1 MMKLIGMLDS
11 PYVRRV
17 AVSLALYGVEFEHLP
32 LSVFSAVEPF
42 AKFNPV
48 VKAPTLILDNAVR
61 LMDSTLILHYFESQA
76 DLQRKLLPA
85 AGPAL
90 AEDLQ
95 TLGWILAASEKAVQQ
110 VYEHRLRPPEKQ
122 YQPWIERITWQLLSA
137 CREWN
142 AALERRALNTP
153 LDQVSVTSAVVWT
166 FIQAMIPDVV
176 KADDFHSIRAHS
188 EIAEAHPAL
197 KQFPFP

>member
-1 MMKLIGMLDS
+1 MKLIGMLDS

-42 AKFNPV
+42 SKINPV

-76 DLQRKLLPA
+76 DMQRKLLPV

-95 TLGWILAASEKAVQQ
+95 ILGLILAASEKAVQH

-142 AALERRALNTP
+142 AALEHRPLNTR
-153 LDQVSVTSAVVWT
+153 LDQVAVTSAVVWT

-176 KADDFHSIRAHS
+176 KAHDFHPIRAHR
-188 EIAEAHPAL
+188 EITETHPAF
-197 KQFPFP
+197 KQFPLP

>member
-1 MMKLIGMLDS
+1 MKLIGMLDS

-110 VYEHRLRPPEKQ
+110 VYEHRLRP
-122 YQPWIERITWQLLSA
+122 
-137 CREWN
+137 
-142 AALERRALNTP
+142 

-166 FIQAMIPDVV
+166 FIQAMIPEVV

>member
-1 MMKLIGMLDS
+1 MKLIGMLDS

-95 TLGWILAASEKAVQQ
+95 TLDGFWLPAKKPYSRFTNTAYGRQRNSINRGLNASPGSYCLPAGNGTP
-110 VYEHRLRPPEKQ
+110 R
-122 YQPWIERITWQLLSA
+122 
-137 CREWN
+137 WN
-142 AALERRALNTP
+142 AGRSTRR
-153 LDQVSVTSAVVWT
+153 
-166 FIQAMIPDVV
+166 
-176 KADDFHSIRAHS
+176 SIRS
-188 EIAEAHPAL
+188 R
-197 KQFPFP
+197 

>member
-1 MMKLIGMLDS
+1 MKLIGMLDS

-85 AGPAL
+85 VGPAL

-142 AALERRALNTP
+142 AALERRALNTT

-166 FIQAMIPDVV
+166 FIQAMIPEVV

>member
-1 MMKLIGMLDS
+1 MKLIGMLDS

-110 VYEHRLRPPEKQ
+110 VTNTAYGRQRNSINRGLNASPGSYCLPAGNGTPR
-122 YQPWIERITWQLLSA
+122 
-137 CREWN
+137 WN
-142 AALERRALNTP
+142 AGRSTRR
-153 LDQVSVTSAVVWT
+153 
-166 FIQAMIPDVV
+166 
-176 KADDFHSIRAHS
+176 SIRS
-188 EIAEAHPAL
+188 R
-197 KQFPFP
+197 

>member
-1 MMKLIGMLDS
+1 MKLIGMLDS

-42 AKFNPV
+42 SKINPV

-61 LMDSTLILHYFESQA
+61 LMDSTLILHYFESRA
-76 DLQRKLLPA
+76 DMQRKLLPV

-95 TLGWILAASEKAVQQ
+95 ILGLILAASEKPYSMFTSTAYGRQRNSINRGLNASPAAAVC
-110 VYEHRLRPPEKQ
+110 LPGM
-122 YQPWIERITWQLLSA
+122 
-137 CREWN
+137 
-142 AALERRALNTP
+142 ERRAGTP
-153 LDQVSVTSAVVWT
+153 PAQHASRSGRGDQRRGMDLYSS
-166 FIQAMIPDVV
+166 
-176 KADDFHSIRAHS
+176 DDPRCG
-188 EIAEAHPAL
+188 
-197 KQFPFP
+197 

>member
-1 MMKLIGMLDS
+1 MKLIGMLDS

-85 AGPAL
+85 ALRWPKIFRRWDGFWLPAKKPYNRFTNTAYGRQRNSINRGL
-90 AEDLQ
+90 N
-95 TLGWILAASEKAVQQ
+95 ASPGSYCLPAGNGTP
-110 VYEHRLRPPEKQ
+110 R
-122 YQPWIERITWQLLSA
+122 
-137 CREWN
+137 WN
-142 AALERRALNTP
+142 AGRSTRR
-153 LDQVSVTSAVVWT
+153 
-166 FIQAMIPDVV
+166 
-176 KADDFHSIRAHS
+176 SIRS
-188 EIAEAHPAL
+188 R
-197 KQFPFP
+197 

>member
-1 MMKLIGMLDS
+1 MKLIGMLDS

-61 LMDSTLILHYFESQA
+61 LMDSTLILHYFESQ
-76 DLQRKLLPA
+76 
-85 AGPAL
+85 

-166 FIQAMIPDVV
+166 FIQAMIPEVV

>member
-1 MMKLIGMLDS
+1 MKLIGMMDS

-42 AKFNPV
+42 SKINPV
-48 VKAPTLILDNAVR
+48 VKAPTLILDNAIR
-61 LMDSTLILHYFESQA
+61 LMDSTLILNYFESQA
-76 DLQRKLLPA
+76 EMPRKLLPVA
-85 AGPAL
+85 APAL

-95 TLGWILAASEKAVQQ
+95 TLGLILAASEKAVQH
-110 VYEHRLRPPEKQ
+110 VYEQRLRPPEKQ
-122 YQPWIERITWQLLSA
+122 HQPWIERITWQLLAA

-142 AALERRALNTP
+142 AALENRAPNAR

-176 KADDFHSIRAHS
+176 KAHDFQDIRAHRD
-188 EIAEAHPAL
+188 IAEAHPAFQ
-197 KQFPFP
+197 QFPLP